1 MAKERLSMR
10 KLKEVLR
17 LKFES
22 DLSNRQ
28 IAKSRSTS
36 HVTVGKY
43 LALAEQAALS
53 WPLPENLDDAEIE
66 KRLVEHVPRKP
77 SQKPAMPLAAVPAP
91 GTETKACHSAAALV

>member
-10 KLKEVLR
+10 KFQEVLR

-28 IAKSRSTS
+28 IAKSCLTS

-43 LALAEQAALS
+43 LALAQKAALS
-53 WPLPENLDDAEIE
+53 WPLLENL
-66 KRLVEHVPRKP
+66 
-77 SQKPAMPLAAVPAP
+77 
-91 GTETKACHSAAALV
+91 

>member
-10 KLKEVLR
+10 KFKEVLR
-17 LKFES
+17 LKFET

-28 IAKSRSTS
+28 IAKSCSTS

-53 WPLPENLDDAEIE
+53 WPLPENIDDAEIE
-66 KRLVEHVPRKP
+66 KRLGRKFRDVL
-77 SQKPAMPLAAVPAP
+77 KL
-91 GTETKACHSAAALV
+91 

>member
-17 LKFES
+17 LKFET

-28 IAKSRSTS
+28 IAKSCSTS

-53 WPLPENLDDAEIE
+53 WPLPENLDDAQSVLIHVFSYFFLNHNAANN
-66 KRLVEHVPRKP
+66 RLTKDAERSGAAFASP
-77 SQKPAMPLAAVPAP
+77 S
-91 GTETKACHSAAALV
+91 

>member
-10 KLKEVLR
+10 KFKEVLR

-28 IAKSRSTS
+28 IAKSCSTS

-43 LALAEQAALS
+43 RS
-53 WPLPENLDDAEIE
+53 VGN
-66 KRLVEHVPRKP
+66 
-77 SQKPAMPLAAVPAP
+77 S
-91 GTETKACHSAAALV
+91 HSVGI

>member
-17 LKFES
+17 LKFET

-28 IAKSRSTS
+28 IAKSCSTS

-53 WPLPENLDDAEIE
+53 WPLPENLDGYKYSYFCELYFSEAGVF
-66 KRLVEHVPRKP
+66 RSWGR
-77 SQKPAMPLAAVPAP
+77 
-91 GTETKACHSAAALV
+91 TK